1 MLKNMNIKNIG
12 TIKTVNSDGTVT
24 RIVSN
29 DNTHI
34 SMTNGTICING
45 KKINDTVNTINEDAD
60 DFISTLD
67 EYTGRTFDD
76 SFKIQRI
83 IPEEESKANV
93 ANNNNDITAN
103 TIEIAMKKL
112 QEALLA
118 GDLDT
123 AKQLTDIIAQLQR
136 L

>member
-12 TIKTVNSDGTVT
+12 TINTVNSDGIVT
-24 RIVSN
+24 RIVS
-29 DNTHI
+29 DENTHI
-34 SMTNGTICING
+34 SMTNGTICIN
-45 KKINDTVNTINEDAD
+45 NNEDTD

-67 EYTGRTFDD
+67 EYTGRTF
-76 SFKIQRI
+76 KIQRI
-83 IPEEESKANV
+83 TPEEESKANV

>member
-24 RIVSN
+24 RIVS
-29 DNTHI
+29 DENTHI
-34 SMTNGTICING
+34 SMTNGTICINNN
-45 KKINDTVNTINEDAD
+45 KDTD

-76 SFKIQRI
+76 SFNTERI
-83 IPEEESKANV
+83 TQEEESKANV

-123 AKQLTDIIAQLQR
+123 AKQLTDIITQLQR